1 MAQLRVS
8 AFSGETRD
16 VGQSRRGRRA
26 LSIMTVTSILAI
38 VLSAVGAAQ
47 LVFAAEFDGGR
58 WLSRDVTYYNATI
71 TPYST
76 AFNAGKNQWSGVSDL
91 NFFGA
96 DTSNANIRVSTL
108 SQTSSAAGITYT
120 TTNGFGF
127 FVNQTRVYFN
137 TYVAGSQSANCK
149 RMIITH
155 ELGHAAGL
163 GHREGAF
170 VMRSTTVDC
179 ETRFNPQ
186 PGDISSMNTHY

>member
-38 VLSAVGAAQ
+38 VLSAVGGAQ

-76 AFNAGKNQWSGVSDL
+76 AFNAGKN
-91 NFFGA
+91 
-96 DTSNANIRVSTL
+96 
-108 SQTSSAAGITYT
+108 
-120 TTNGFGF
+120 
-127 FVNQTRVYFN
+127 
-137 TYVAGSQSANCK
+137 
-149 RMIITH
+149 
-155 ELGHAAGL
+155 
-163 GHREGAF
+163 
-170 VMRSTTVDC
+170 
-179 ETRFNPQ
+179 
-186 PGDISSMNTHY
+186 